1 MRDRSDIEPPRPAA
15 TSTDADIMAL
25 MELFFFAYRDFISDP
40 DAMLAEIGFGR
51 AHHRVVHF
59 VGRHPGLKVSELLA
73 ILRITKQSLGRVLRE
88 LIDEGYVCQRE
99 GRADRRQR
107 LLYLTDKGQALHAK
121 LAAPQIARFRRA
133 LATMGE
139 EARAAFA
146 RVLME
151 IINEDD
157 RPAVRALIGAAGE
170 TDTPDAAE

>member
-1 MRDRSDIEPPRPAA
+1 MHDRPDIKPPRPGVAA
-15 TSTDADIMAL
+15 KDADIMAL
-25 MELFFFAYRDFISDP
+25 MELFFFAYRDFIADP

-59 VGRHPGLKVSELLA
+59 IGRHPGLKVSELLA

-107 LLYLTDKGQALHAK
+107 LLYLTDKGEALHAK

-133 LATMGE
+133 FAATGE

-151 IINEDD
+151 IVSEDH
-157 RPAVRALIGAAGE
+157 RPAVQALIGD